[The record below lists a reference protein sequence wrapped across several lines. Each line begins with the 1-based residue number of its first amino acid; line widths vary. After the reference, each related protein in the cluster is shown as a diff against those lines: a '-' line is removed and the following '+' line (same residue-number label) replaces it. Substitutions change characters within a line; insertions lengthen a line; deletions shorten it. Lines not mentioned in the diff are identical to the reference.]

1 MKELDHYDMQILE
14 LLQEDARITNKE
26 LSAKLGLS
34 TTPIFERVKKL
45 ERNGYIKKYVA
56 LVDQKKLDKNLTSI
70 LSVSLSKHTNEAI
83 QNFLKNVAKFD
94 QVMECY
100 HIAGQSDFVLKVIV
114 EDMDAYQDFIVNHFS
129 KMENLSRLQ
138 SSFVMKEMKHT
149 TAFKFDELKE

>member
-1 MKELDHYDMQILE
+1 MRDLDSIDMQILE
-14 LLQEDARITNKE
+14 ILQEDARTTNKE

-56 LVDQKKLDKNLTSI
+56 LVDQKKLEKNLTSY
-70 LSVSLSKHTNEAI
+70 LSVSLAKHTNESI
-83 QNFLKNVAKFD
+83 ENFLTNVSKFD

-100 HIAGQSDFVLKVIV
+100 HIAGQSDFILKVVV
-114 EDMDAYQDFIVNHFS
+114 EDMDAYQNFIVNHFS
-129 KMENLSRLQ
+129 KMEDLSRLQ

-149 TAFKFDELKE
+149 TSFKFEELNK